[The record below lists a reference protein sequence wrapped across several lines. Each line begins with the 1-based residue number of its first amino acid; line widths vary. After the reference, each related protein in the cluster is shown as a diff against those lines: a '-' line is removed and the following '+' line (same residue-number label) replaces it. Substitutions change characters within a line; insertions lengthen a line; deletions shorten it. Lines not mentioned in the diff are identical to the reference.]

1 MILFGFHGMSICVV
15 VFLDTYLNVSVVITL
30 HVVKLVQ
37 SVRGQDDNERDREDS
52 SENGLKQFDIGVVV
66 FLIECTSEDVELNDH
81 TFEMLSN

>member
-81 TFEMLSN
+81 IFEMLSN